1 LRNRTLYVNIF
12 SGKTNVHHSRTA
24 EMKDRFYLVREKAVP
39 EVLLKVFEAKQYI
52 ASDRMT
58 VGEAVKKA
66 GISRSSFYKYQDDI
80 VPFHENAEGTTITFV
95 MQMKDEPGLLSDV
108 LRVIAE
114 SHGNILTIHQ
124 AIPLGEVATLTISV
138 EIPPEEGD
146 VEEML
151 SMIKAKPGVHDLKIL
166 GRE

>member
-1 LRNRTLYVNIF
+1 
-12 SGKTNVHHSRTA
+12 
-24 EMKDRFYLVREKAVP
+24 MKDRFYLVREKAVP

-52 ASDRMT
+52 ASDHMT
-58 VGEAVKKA
+58 VGQAVQKA
-66 GISRSSFYKYQDDI
+66 GISRSSFYKYQNDI

-108 LRVIAE
+108 LRVIAD
-114 SHGNILTIHQ
+114 SRGNILTIHQ
-124 AIPLGEVATLTISV
+124 AIPLGDVATLTISV
-138 EIPPEEGD
+138 EISPENGD

-151 SMIKAKPGVHDLKIL
+151 SEIRGKSGVYDLKIL

>member
-1 LRNRTLYVNIF
+1 
-12 SGKTNVHHSRTA
+12 
-24 EMKDRFYLVREKAVP
+24 
-39 EVLLKVFEAKQYI
+39 
-52 ASDRMT
+52 
-58 VGEAVKKA
+58 
-66 GISRSSFYKYQDDI
+66 
-80 VPFHENAEGTTITFV
+80 

-108 LRVIAE
+108 LRVIAD
-114 SHGNILTIHQ
+114 SRGNILTIHQ

-151 SMIKAKPGVHDLKIL
+151 SEIKAKPGVRDLKIL